1 MKLPQLTGIS
11 TNPEGNPDAAGS
23 DLTRG
28 MTMNSKNKRLN
39 LSKFF
44 KASCLCTWL
53 GVCLWTV
60 PAANANW
67 EVSQELGA
75 GIGHDD
81 NVDLGNTVGSPDSE
95 TYYGVNA
102 SATFSY
108 ATPRSNFEITPALSS
123 KRFADNSELNSDDL
137 FMLVDY
143 SRAGTKADFRFR
155 GDISREAVRTAERL
169 LVDFD
174 VQELEDIDTDSSG
187 VIVGTGDRERV
198 YLSPQF
204 LYKMSPRYFVAL
216 NGTYQDTS
224 YDERAGTFLT
234 GFKQYSVGGA
244 LLYNWTE
251 KDVIRLDARA
261 SNYEADTVGEDAR
274 GSQFGIG
281 YDRQLT
287 ERTQLRM
294 LLATNNTEDRNGKTQ
309 SNPAGELS
317 IVHRALLTN
326 AYASYRQTVTG
337 SGAGNQSVYNT
348 FNLYL
353 SRELSPKLSLG
364 IGANAYTSDPLED
377 NIQEIDFSQVSA
389 SASWRVRRTVTLQ
402 LQYAFTHTKTTLGN
416 DINNED
422 SNEISLW
429 VYWSPNPL
437 SR

>member
-1 MKLPQLTGIS
+1 MG
-11 TNPEGNPDAAGS
+11 A
-23 DLTRG
+23 
-28 MTMNSKNKRLN
+28 
-39 LSKFF
+39 
-44 KASCLCTWL
+44 
-53 GVCLWTV
+53 CLWAV

-81 NVDLGNTVGSPDSE
+81 NVDLGNTAGSPDSE
-95 TYYGVNA
+95 TYYGINA

-108 ATPRSNFEITPALSS
+108 AAPRTKVEITPALSS

-137 FMLVDY
+137 YLFF
-143 SRAGTKADFRFR
+143 DFRQAATKSNFGFR

-187 VIVGTGDRERV
+187 VIVGTGERERV
-198 YLSPQF
+198 VLSPRF
-204 LYKMSPRYFVAL
+204 VYRMSPRYSVAL

-224 YDERAGTFLT
+224 YDKGAETFLT
-234 GFKQYSVGGA
+234 AFKQYSVGGA
-244 LLYNWTE
+244 LLFDWTE

-261 SNYEADTVGEDAR
+261 SNYEADTQGQDAR

-287 ERTQLRM
+287 ERTRLGM

-309 SNPAGELS
+309 SNPTGEIS

-337 SGAGNQSVYNT
+337 SGAGNQAVYDT
-348 FNLYL
+348 LNLYL

-364 IGANAYTSDPLED
+364 VGANAYTSDPLEA

-389 SASWRVRRTVTLQ
+389 SASWRVRRSVTLQ
-402 LQYAFTHTKTTLGN
+402 LQYAFTHTKTTLG
-416 DINNED
+416 
-422 SNEISLW
+422 
-429 VYWSPNPL
+429 
-437 SR
+437 